1 MSAQAAMAARPRLM
15 RLAEEFDL
23 TLQRALALRIL
34 GSGAR
39 SMRDLA
45 DGLFCGMSSVTAQR
59 DSCELRLLWVV
70 QLRFGMRFTRA
81 PPRRR

>member
-1 MSAQAAMAARPRLM
+1 M

-45 DGLFCGMSSVTAQR
+45 DGLFCGMSSLTALADR
-59 DSCELRLLWVV
+59 LAKRELVERQAGESDRRFKRLQAGGVG
-70 QLRFGMRFTRA
+70 Q
-81 PPRRR
+81 